1 MPLFCYTLEKRRFC
15 QICLD
20 KFQDLKCYEDVDSW
34 ETLMFL
40 YNAALKEINTKIEI
54 LNDEFQHVHHYTPIE
69 HIKSRIKTPESIV
82 KKLKKNGYEV
92 NVQNM
97 VKHVRDIAG
106 IRIICSFTSDI
117 YLIADMITKQ
127 GDLKII
133 SLKDYI
139 KHPKDSGYQS
149 YHMLVSVPIYLSGG
163 FVDTIVEIQIRTVAQ
178 DFWASLEHKI
188 YYKFEGKAPDY
199 ISRELQECSKIV
211 AKLDERMLSLNN
223 TIQEFSTRTSKDI
236 LPSDA

>member
-1 MPLFCYTLEKRRFC
+1 M
-15 QICLD
+15 D

-92 NVQNM
+92 NVKNM